1 MAVHSKR
8 DVTLHAAQIV
18 ARMERLPFTRFHLK
32 ARVLVGTATFFDAF
46 DALSIAYVLPVL
58 IPLWG
63 LNPGRIGAL
72 ISIGY
77 VGQLAGAILL
87 GWLAERRGRKFSLLL
102 SVLILSLFS
111 LLCAASW
118 DYSSLFLFRALQG
131 IGLGGEVPVAA
142 SYINEI
148 SKAKGRGRFVLL
160 YELIFPV
167 GLLSAALVGWWIV
180 PLWGWQFM
188 FLIGALPGLMVLP
201 LRWMLPESP
210 RWLANRGRLEEADRV
225 VAHLEA
231 EASRAG
237 KVELPALVVKPLG
250 AAQTTRWQEL
260 FQGIYLRRTLVVWV
274 LWFAAYFATYGIA
287 TWLPSI
293 YSSVFKLPLAQSLR
307 YSVIASCVSL
317 AGTVLCALLIDRTGR
332 KAWFTG
338 ASLLGGF
345 LLLALWWLGAN
356 SAWQVLV
363 LASAAHMSFNTISLG
378 LYLYTPEIYP
388 TRMRALGSSIG
399 SALLRVASAIGPSV
413 MGLVVAQ
420 GRLANA
426 FLLFGIVLFV
436 ACGVNA
442 IWGTETKGQVLEE
455 ISP

>member
-1 MAVHSKR
+1 MAVHSEH
-8 DVTLHAAQIV
+8 DVTLRAAQIV

-167 GLLSAALVGWWIV
+167 GLLSAAIVGWWVV
-180 PLWGWQFM
+180 PLWGWQVM
-188 FLIGALPGLMVLP
+188 FLIGALPGLVVLP

-210 RWLANRGRLEEADRV
+210 RWLANRGRLDEADRV
-225 VAHLEA
+225 VAELEA
-231 EASRAG
+231 VASRAG
-237 KVELPALVVKPLG
+237 KIELPALVVKPLG
-250 AAQTTRWQEL
+250 ASQSTRWREL
-260 FQGIYLRRTLVVWV
+260 FQGIYLRRTLVV
-274 LWFAAYFATYGIA
+274 
-287 TWLPSI
+287 
-293 YSSVFKLPLAQSLR
+293 
-307 YSVIASCVSL
+307 
-317 AGTVLCALLIDRTGR
+317 
-332 KAWFTG
+332 
-338 ASLLGGF
+338 
-345 LLLALWWLGAN
+345 
-356 SAWQVLV
+356 
-363 LASAAHMSFNTISLG
+363 
-378 LYLYTPEIYP
+378 
-388 TRMRALGSSIG
+388 
-399 SALLRVASAIGPSV
+399 
-413 MGLVVAQ
+413 
-420 GRLANA
+420 
-426 FLLFGIVLFV
+426 
-436 ACGVNA
+436 
-442 IWGTETKGQVLEE
+442 
-455 ISP
+455 

>member
-1 MAVHSKR
+1 M
-8 DVTLHAAQIV
+8 
-18 ARMERLPFTRFHLK
+18 
-32 ARVLVGTATFFDAF
+32 
-46 DALSIAYVLPVL
+46 
-58 IPLWG
+58 
-63 LNPGRIGAL
+63 
-72 ISIGY
+72 
-77 VGQLAGAILL
+77 
-87 GWLAERRGRKFSLLL
+87 
-102 SVLILSLFS
+102 
-111 LLCAASW
+111 
-118 DYSSLFLFRALQG
+118 
-131 IGLGGEVPVAA
+131 
-142 SYINEI
+142 
-148 SKAKGRGRFVLL
+148 
-160 YELIFPV
+160 
-167 GLLSAALVGWWIV
+167 VGWWIV

-356 SAWQVLV
+356 SALQVLV

-399 SALLRVASAIGPSV
+399 SAWLRVASAIGPSV
-413 MGLVVAQ
+413 MGVVVAQ
-420 GRLANA
+420 SRLANA

-442 IWGTETKGQVLEE
+442 IWGTETKGRILEE